1 MALALRS
8 QTPPSPQTTHKNS
21 RNYRTAETVNHSA
34 ESTFTTTTSMSP
46 TSTATTSRQHINR
59 SPAQQIKSKI
69 LNERPNGIGDLYSGG
84 SSSSDNDGVNT
95 SSSSSATALRRLYF
109 KSGRSTK
116 TKANTNKSSM
126 SMTQITKNAICTAA
140 VLYHSSVEGTLGV
153 AGNTST
159 SKSVPKVVV
168 MGSSTASAS
177 DTIINTSTD
186 SASTMITNVTHTD
199 TSETCDSLDLVE
211 CVSGDNS
218 GQSEPLFS
226 SLEEPLLTA
235 IQVDSEQ
242 EGTEIE
248 LTSCSSYS
256 RPDMNLQESTESQ
269 ESCLSILTG
278 EPSSTT
284 PLLSSHRKH
293 SPISTGYGDKERE
306 RERVPNTAPAPTSGG
321 KHFTFDKPQSP
332 KSARCSDKSRTCFT
346 FKDEAEQR
354 NYIKQHQK
362 QQQQQQHQQQQ
373 CLSKYMD
380 EGLTYDKC
388 NSSNERLPTRTY
400 PSQKSNNTTGVTN
413 ADVTHFNSSKKSRN
427 ETAERNRYSM
437 AGTATHKTSP
447 KRERRR
453 SPSSSTSK
461 VNSAPPTMKDSNFFG
476 SNSSPTRLNNKQ
488 LSPTS
493 QSSGQRKYSSSSSSG
508 GSERYKDG
516 ILFPF
521 DREAIDYER
530 IQRECFALKE
540 HSSSSTTTSD
550 SDEPEPCS
558 VYERSKATISPKPT
572 EFYKQYSLL
581 SQKEQQQQHSQT
593 SSRKNSKRLR
603 SDSLAQ
609 KYIPKSDAFS
619 PKSKTSSPTHNAHH
633 SPNSQIE
640 LNKFEDIASKF
651 DQMPP
656 KHGSIVNLATKTTSP
671 LSSCSQ
677 ISNLKNNNNNSYMS
691 NNNIESISSN
701 ASSPTNSRSTTPPL
715 PNLRVDFFMEKS
727 TQSRKKS
734 FKNKPKTASAIE
746 EVDTITTT
754 NTAHDFLGDCQYVV
768 GSSNALAAANVVINS
783 GGPINVTANP
793 MEVAAVCTQPRATIV
808 VQQPSLSL
816 DNTIETL
823 LIKNENDFISVEQD
837 KDPQNI
843 ITLSARKRHSQQF
856 HQAPNTA
863 GTQHQNYQQ
872 QQQQKRDENMRQLL
886 DVTNT
891 LTFEEL
897 RDFEMRYGSPHHS
910 RSQSVK
916 TPGSRASGRP
926 NQLCLP
932 QQRSRVASMPN
943 TGVEEEY
950 YRLRHFS
957 ITGKGVINRGDSL
970 KSRRSKSNNS
980 VASSNSSNEHLTTQL
995 QPTQVHSARNSA
1007 TCSLASSRESST
1019 SNPGSGPYRV
1029 LMLGGTA
1036 VGKSS
1041 LVSQFMTSEY
1051 LHAYDTSIV
1060 VFSVAET
1067 YITSINGQ
1075 SKYCPKRRNLV
1086 EISRLAGRLGVQKR
1100 ASLWNLHM
1108 IVNFIETSVGINHN
1122 VRIIG
1127 WVILNKFF
1135 KIIIKILRFIFLDN
1149 VLENVLLENQKQEL
1163 VPPLSGRLFKRG
1175 GSLTKYTYG
1184 PTNSIY
1190 NMMSIT
1196 TGSAHRDII
1205 KQIFIKYLLFNKYKN
1220 FIEK

>member
-1 MALALRS
+1 MPQGADNTNTDIHHNNNNKADAGLSDNTSPTHFQALTNAQPQQQQQQQQSRTIVTNKKTSSPKTLPATYCTSTRSAAVMALALRS

-21 RNYRTAETVNHSA
+21 RNYRTAEAVNHSA

-46 TSTATTSRQHINR
+46 TTTATTSRQHINNR

-140 VLYHSSVEGTLGV
+140 VLYHSSVEGTLGA
-153 AGNTST
+153 AGNTSN

-332 KSARCSDKSRTCFT
+332 KS
-346 FKDEAEQR
+346 
-354 NYIKQHQK
+354 
-362 QQQQQQHQQQQ
+362 QQQQQQQR
-373 CLSKYMD
+373 LSKYMD
-380 EGLTYDKC
+380 EGQTYDKC

-413 ADVTHFNSSKKSRN
+413 ADVTLFNSSKKSRN

-437 AGTATHKTSP
+437 AATATHKTSP

-581 SQKEQQQQHSQT
+581 SQKEQQQQQHSQT

-671 LSSCSQ
+671 LSSCGQ
-677 ISNLKNNNNNSYMS
+677 ISNLKNNNNNYMS

-701 ASSPTNSRSTTPPL
+701 ASSPSNSRSTTPPL

-746 EVDTITTT
+746 EVDTITTA

-768 GSSNALAAANVVINS
+768 GSSNVSAAANVVINS

-808 VQQPSLSL
+808 VQQFNAQ
-816 DNTIETL
+816 NTIL
-823 LIKNENDFISVEQD
+823 
-837 KDPQNI
+837 
-843 ITLSARKRHSQQF
+843 
-856 HQAPNTA
+856 
-863 GTQHQNYQQ
+863 
-872 QQQQKRDENMRQLL
+872 
-886 DVTNT
+886 
-891 LTFEEL
+891 
-897 RDFEMRYGSPHHS
+897 
-910 RSQSVK
+910 
-916 TPGSRASGRP
+916 
-926 NQLCLP
+926 
-932 QQRSRVASMPN
+932 
-943 TGVEEEY
+943 
-950 YRLRHFS
+950 
-957 ITGKGVINRGDSL
+957 
-970 KSRRSKSNNS
+970 
-980 VASSNSSNEHLTTQL
+980 
-995 QPTQVHSARNSA
+995 
-1007 TCSLASSRESST
+1007 
-1019 SNPGSGPYRV
+1019 
-1029 LMLGGTA
+1029 
-1036 VGKSS
+1036 
-1041 LVSQFMTSEY
+1041 
-1051 LHAYDTSIV
+1051 
-1060 VFSVAET
+1060 
-1067 YITSINGQ
+1067 
-1075 SKYCPKRRNLV
+1075 
-1086 EISRLAGRLGVQKR
+1086 
-1100 ASLWNLHM
+1100 
-1108 IVNFIETSVGINHN
+1108 
-1122 VRIIG
+1122 
-1127 WVILNKFF
+1127 
-1135 KIIIKILRFIFLDN
+1135 
-1149 VLENVLLENQKQEL
+1149 
-1163 VPPLSGRLFKRG
+1163 
-1175 GSLTKYTYG
+1175 YT
-1184 PTNSIY
+1184 
-1190 NMMSIT
+1190 
-1196 TGSAHRDII
+1196 
-1205 KQIFIKYLLFNKYKN
+1205 
-1220 FIEK
+1220 